1 MTSTLNKEQTKNYR
15 DSEGQKERYCL
26 ESQKE
31 EYIFKKKKKE
41 EYINDL
47 EMER

>member
-1 MTSTLNKEQTKNYR
+1 MASTLNKEQTENYR
-15 DSEGQKERYCL
+15 DSEGSKERYCL
-26 ESQKE
+26 DSQ
-31 EYIFKKKKKE
+31 KE